1 MVSTSKTESMLL
13 TFALILAALW
23 LIGLVTAYTMGGL
36 IHVLLVL
43 AIVISLL
50 RIVRRKKVPGTQL

>member
-1 MVSTSKTESMLL
+1 MLL
-13 TFALILAALW
+13 TIALILAALW
-23 LIGLVTAYTMGGL
+23 LIGLVVSYTMGGL

-50 RIVRRKKVPGTQL
+50 RVIRRKRTFDV